1 MWTRAELK
9 GRAKAGLKQ
18 YYWYGVLMV
27 LAQGAIAGGASLVAS
42 VIPLVNFVA
51 GPVVSLFVV
60 NVLTVGFYNYF
71 IQSTETGRNA
81 GIDALFSGF
90 KGNYMNVVATMFFKG
105 LFQFLWS
112 LLFVIPG
119 IIKSYEYCMVPYLAA
134 EFPDKDRKELFA
146 MSKQMMDGNKFD
158 TFILGLSFIGWIL
171 LGLLPCGL
179 GLLFVIPYIQATMAE
194 LYLQLKEE
202 RLGMSRGNA
211 GFDATAGTMTMT
223 GDRYMGITDAG
234 NAYGTAKGFLVGVQ
248 GEFTGADIPVDLGSP
263 LTVGRD
269 STRCNLV
276 VNGAQVSAVH
286 VKVEF
291 NGRCFV
297 VTDYS
302 EAGTFDLQHG
312 RLAKG
317 QPTQLQSGA
326 YLQLGTGGDVFSL
339 VIR

>member
-18 YYWYGVLMV
+18 YYWYGVQMI
-27 LAQGAIAGGASLVAS
+27 LAEGAIAGGASLVVS
-42 VIPLVNFVA
+42 IIPLVNFVA
-51 GPVVSLFVV
+51 SPVIALFVV
-60 NVLTVGFYNYF
+60 NVLIVGLYGYF
-71 IQSTETGRNA
+71 VRSAETESNA
-81 GIDALFSGF
+81 GIDTLFGGF

-112 LLFVIPG
+112 LLLCIPG
-119 IIKSYEYCMVPYLAA
+119 IIKSYEYRMIPYLVA
-134 EFPDKDRKELFA
+134 EFPEKGRKEIFA

-158 TFILGLSFIGWIL
+158 TFLFDLSFIGWYL
-171 LGLLPCGL
+171 LGCIPCGL
-179 GLLFVIPYIQATMAE
+179 GLLFVAPYYQASMAE

-202 RLGMSRGNA
+202 RLGMGRGRG

-223 GDRYMGITDAG
+223 GDRYMGIADQG
-234 NAYGTAKGFLVGVQ
+234 SAYGSARGFLVGVQ
-248 GEFTGADIPVDLGSP
+248 GEFTGADIPVGFGSP
-263 LTVGRD
+263 LTIGKD
-269 STRCNLV
+269 PAQCNLV
-276 VNGAQVSAVH
+276 VNGPQISAVH

-291 NGRCFV
+291 NGRSFV

-317 QPTQLQSGA
+317 YPTELQSGA
-326 YLQLGTGGDVFSL
+326 YLQIGTGGDVFSL
-339 VIR
+339 EMR